1 MRYPSPNAAKPR
13 GEGPD
18 GRDKRSRRPTEWA
31 LVGGIAAGVIAL
43 GGTVAIVAMLLTPPG
58 DQTSTS
64 EAPRQSDAAYA
75 APSPLPPEAEV
86 PAPGAVGRADP
97 DWVRATAQ
105 ATGIPERALAAYAGA
120 ALFKSTDRA
129 DCGIGWNHLAAI
141 GLIESDHGRYGGS
154 TIATDGTTVPPIYGI
169 ALDGNGVASIPDS
182 DGGTIDGDATH
193 DRAVGPMQ
201 IIPGTWRNWHV
212 DGNSDGVED
221 PQNIDDAVIA
231 ASNYLCR
238 SSPDMVDEDG
248 WRAGIHAYN
257 RSDAYAHSVAD
268 AANRYDEAAATVAFG

>member
-1 MRYPSPNAAKPR
+1 MRYPSPNARKPD
-13 GEGPD
+13 GEGAD
-18 GRDKRSRRPTEWA
+18 AGDSRGRRPTEWA
-31 LVGGIAAGVIAL
+31 LVGGISAGVIAI
-43 GGTVAIVAMLLTPPG
+43 GGTVAIIATLFTPSG
-58 DQTSTS
+58 DEPRTSGS
-64 EAPRQSDAAYA
+64 PQEGGAAYA
-75 APSPLPPEAEV
+75 APAPLPPRAEN
-86 PAPGAVGRADP
+86 PAPGAAGGADP
-97 DWVRATAQ
+97 EWVRATAQ

-129 DCGIGWNHLAAI
+129 NCGIGWNTLAAI

-154 TIATDGTTVPPIYGI
+154 TIAPDGTTVPPIYGI

-257 RSDAYAHSVAD
+257 RSDAYARAVAD
-268 AANRYDEAAATVAFG
+268 AANRYAAAAGVG